1 MRSNNTTNLIFAF
14 LRQTQLWAAHITL
27 TIMVGSL
34 FFQVLARQM
43 RWQLDWTEELARFSF
58 IAMIFVAASYAT
70 QTGAHLRVEFFSDLI
85 SKMGRTSRWIVSQ
98 LQWCAVLTFDV
109 LFTWYSIENLKEGF
123 RYPNLSPT
131 LNFNE
136 NILFLAPAIGFSAAI
151 IFTILS
157 RFVEA
162 PGLQTPSSGEIT
174 P

>member
-1 MRSNNTTNLIFAF
+1 MRTTNITGPIFKF

-70 QTGAHLRVEFFSDLI
+70 QTGAHHSDVELSVAD
-85 SKMGRTSRWIVSQ
+85 KWIVSQ
-98 LQWCAVLTFDV
+98 LQWCAVLAFDV
-109 LFTWYSIENLKEGF
+109 LFTWYSIENLIEGF

-157 RFVEA
+157 RFVDPPA
-162 PGLQTPSSGEIT
+162 LQAPSSGEIT
-174 P
+174 S

>member
-1 MRSNNTTNLIFAF
+1 MRSNNITSLVFTV

-27 TIMVGSL
+27 TIMVCSL

-70 QTGAHLRVEFFSDLI
+70 QTGSHLRVEFFSDQI
-85 SKMGRTSRWIVSQ
+85 AKMGRVSRWIVTQ
-98 LQWCAVLTFDV
+98 LQWCAVLAFDI
-109 LFTWYSIENLKEGF
+109 LFTWYCIENLIEGF

-136 NILFLAPAIGFSAAI
+136 NILFLAPAIGFSTAI

-157 RFVEA
+157 RFVD
-162 PGLQTPSSGEIT
+162 PPVLRGPSSGEIAS
-174 P
+174 